1 MNKDISVRICHIT
14 TVHNV
19 FDVRI
24 FYRECVTLA
33 KNGYEVY
40 LIGAYN
46 KEIYTNGV
54 RIIPLPERRSRLFRF
69 FIKDWIALVKSFKVK
84 AKIYHF
90 HDPELIPMGII
101 LKLFGKK
108 VIYDVHEN
116 ISLQIAA
123 KNWIPPSAR
132 TIISRI
138 FFVIEKIALRFFD
151 HIIVAGEDIKEQT
164 HFKPFHYKISLL
176 RNLPVVDIDKSI
188 MKEKKFDKIRFVYT
202 GGMTKDRGILE
213 IVKAANK
220 VGSDKFELLLIGTFK
235 SNAFEDRVK
244 SFIEGSNRIIY
255 ISQLPYKQMFKFI
268 SKCHVG
274 LICFKRTPNNVGALS
289 GRNNKIYEYL
299 QSGLAVIGSNFPE
312 WKKFIVGNKIGL
324 VVDPN
329 KVDEIAEAMLYFINN
344 TEQLKT
350 MERNAKDLSYKY
362 IWRNE
367 QKILLDIYKELLR

>member
-1 MNKDISVRICHIT
+1 MNKNASVRVCHIT

-40 LIGAYN
+40 LIGTYN

-54 RIIPLPERRSRLFRF
+54 RIIPLPERRGRLFRF

-116 ISLQIAA
+116 ISLQIAT
-123 KNWIPPSAR
+123 KNWIPPSVR
-132 TIISRI
+132 TVISQVLFI
-138 FFVIEKIALRFFD
+138 IEKVALRFFD
-151 HIIVAGEDIKEQT
+151 HIIVAGKDIKEQT
-164 HFKPFHYKISLL
+164 HFKPFRYKISLL
-176 RNLPVVDIDKSI
+176 RNLPVVDIDESI
-188 MKEKKFDKIRFVYT
+188 MKAKKFDKIRFIYT

-220 VGSDKFELLLIGTFK
+220 IESDKFELFLIGTFK
-235 SNAFEDRVK
+235 SIAFENRVK
-244 SFIEGSNRIIY
+244 FFIRGSNRIRY

-274 LICFKRTPNNVGALS
+274 LICFKRTANNVGALS

-324 VVDPN
+324 VVDPD
-329 KVDEIAEAMLYFINN
+329 KVDEIADAMLYFINN
-344 TEQLKT
+344 PEQLKT

-367 QKILLDIYKELLR
+367 QKILLDIYKELLK